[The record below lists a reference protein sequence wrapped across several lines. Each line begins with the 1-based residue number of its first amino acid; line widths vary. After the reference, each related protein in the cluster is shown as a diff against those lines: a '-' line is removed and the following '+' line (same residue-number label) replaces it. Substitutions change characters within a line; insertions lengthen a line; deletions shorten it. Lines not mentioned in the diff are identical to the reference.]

1 MKKPSLSER
10 VRNPWKRLIEVH
22 ETQVSAER
30 KNPSRG
36 RVSGSRCKC
45 IKQVHESSELK
56 GVSRISIESIIVT
69 ALRTTDGRWEIE
81 FSFNSAYEH
90 KDVIDIDCIIKEFA
104 CLKGRNLALCL

>member
-1 MKKPSLSER
+1 MNNVILDLNEIIKRLSSFEIILVQVFALHSTMKKPSLSER
-10 VRNPWKRLIEVH
+10 VKNPWKQLFDVH

-69 ALRTTDGRWEIE
+69 ALRTTDGR
-81 FSFNSAYEH
+81 
-90 KDVIDIDCIIKEFA
+90 
-104 CLKGRNLALCL
+104 